1 MKILK
6 RSDVFPLI
14 SVVITCAIV
23 SVFTFDK
30 VYRGQADYTTNE
42 CSQFLQTQTSRFG
55 LCDDNKNSY
64 NDYGWPIS
72 TKSVEIVSGSSKPHI
87 IRRNY
92 IEIDEGIY
100 LSYNVIIL
108 ILAGAGACLLYLK
121 YIKSKLDA
129 GLNDNLPIISSYDL
143 LSEGDVHSINNGE
156 IAGYKYNLLF
166 NKAGRTMMNVSLRH
180 NSKIHLVALGVKSDG
195 SLPFTENL
203 NSRLSEL
210 TLEGDFPSYFK
221 VFCTPGKENEVLQ
234 ILEPVTMQYL
244 AEFCKSYQLE
254 IFMDTVYVSKGV
266 NAVDSFDS
274 TTLIQDTKELM
285 TYHGKLFDRL
295 GT

>member
-14 SVVITCAIV
+14 TVVITCVIV
-23 SVFTFDK
+23 SAFTLDR
-30 VYRGQADYTTNE
+30 VHRGQAEYTTSE
-42 CSQFLQTQTSRFG
+42 CSQFLQIQISRFG
-55 LCDDNKNSY
+55 FCGDSKNLY
-64 NDYGWPIS
+64 DEYGWPIS

-92 IEIDEGIY
+92 IEIDENIY
-100 LSYNVIIL
+100 LSYNAIIL
-108 ILAGAGACLLYLK
+108 ILLGVGACLLYLK
-121 YIKSKLDA
+121 YIKSKLDV
-129 GLNDNLPIISSYDL
+129 GLNANLPIISSYDL

-166 NKAGRTMMNVSLRH
+166 NKAGRTMMNVSLKH
-180 NSKIHLVALGVKSDG
+180 NSKIHLVALGVKSVG

-203 NSRLSEL
+203 NSRLNEL
-210 TLEGDFPSYFK
+210 ILEGDFPSYFK
-221 VFCTPGKENEVLQ
+221 VFCTPGKESEVLQ
-234 ILEPVTMQYL
+234 IMEPVTMQYL
-244 AEFCKSYQLE
+244 AEFCKSYQFE
-254 IFMDTVYVSKGV
+254 IFKDTVYVSKGV
-266 NAVDSFDS
+266 NAVDSSDS
-274 TTLIQDTKELM
+274 TTLVQDTKKLI